1 MKSVCNFP
9 AAHGESC
16 HQCSLRLVWAT
27 RKALYTIRTSPF
39 IIHHPFSVG
48 RTQLVSCS
56 LRAGTR
62 SLSPVSVCVCSTLGN
77 FTVPVNALV
86 RSGPRSDFRH
96 AGATGRPVVNSL
108 RFFYFIFAATAG
120 AALHP
125 VKSLRRATLAPTQVL
140 SATRL
145 IRLRSLDCVGSL
157 HILLDGRRPVS
168 FPSFTSLRFFLANPL
183 SWTSWLC
190 RDALLSSGTMLVVSC
205 LVKSLTQTSCLVAEA
220 MHDEAAWSI
229 TPAQLLLGPGEVSE
243 PGCFDPPEY

>member
-1 MKSVCNFP
+1 MNP
-9 AAHGESC
+9 AASVRFDWSGRPEKLCIPYVLAHLS
-16 HQCSLRLVWAT
+16 
-27 RKALYTIRTSPF
+27 F
-39 IIHHPFSVG
+39 IIHF
-48 RTQLVSCS
+48 
-56 LRAGTR
+56 
-62 SLSPVSVCVCSTLGN
+62 LSAEPSWCHVLSEPGQEVCPQFVCVCSTLGN

-86 RSGPRSDFRH
+86 RSGPRSDFRP

-205 LVKSLTQTSCLVAEA
+205 LVKV
-220 MHDEAAWSI
+220 
-229 TPAQLLLGPGEVSE
+229 
-243 PGCFDPPEY
+243 